1 MSEPM
6 AYEVRT
12 SNDTLDGLPPLE
24 PIPPRW
30 VENVLGPDST
40 DVDLGPHVRGTASR
54 NLLLVATT
62 IEQAAS
68 MTADAVRARVTEAYQ
83 RISVALAA
91 AERSPIRFWN
101 FIPDLGRSMGPDIDR
116 YMVFNAGRYDAF
128 RRPGYALAGSLATAS
143 AVGIGGTDL
152 VIYCLASSTPGTP
165 VENPRQK
172 SSWLYSSRYGP
183 MPPCFS
189 RATIATIGSRS
200 MLLIG
205 GTASIVGEE
214 SRHPA
219 DPAAQLDETLQNIA
233 SVVTA
238 AKGATD
244 DVAPAL
250 ERLVAIR
257 AYVRHDEDAGLV
269 RRELSRR
276 CPRVERMEL
285 ARARICRPELL
296 LEIEA
301 VAEM

>member
-1 MSEPM
+1 M
-6 AYEVRT
+6 AAEART
-12 SNDTLDGLPPLE
+12 SNDIFDALAPLE

-30 VENVLGPDST
+30 VQDVLGPDAV

-54 NLLLVATT
+54 HLLLVVTT
-62 IEQAAS
+62 IEQATS
-68 MTADAVRARVTEAYQ
+68 MSADAVRARVTEAY
-83 RISVALAA
+83 RRLGAALASTD
-91 AERSPIRFWN
+91 RSPVRFWN
-101 FIPDLGRSMGPDIDR
+101 FIPDLGRAMGPDIDR
-116 YMVFNAGRYDAF
+116 YMVFNLGRYDAF
-128 RRPGYALAGSLATAS
+128 RKAGHALTGSLATAS

-183 MPPCFS
+183 RPPCFS
-189 RATIATIGSRS
+189 RATIATIGSQS

-219 DPAAQLDETLQNIA
+219 DPKAQLDETLENIA

-238 AKGATD
+238 AKGAANEV
-244 DVAPAL
+244 VAPAL
-250 ERLVAIR
+250 ERLVAVR
-257 AYVRHDEDAGLV
+257 AYVRHDDDAGLV
-269 RRELSRR
+269 RRELARR
-276 CPRVERMEL
+276 CPRAERMEL
-285 ARARICRPELL
+285 VRARICRPELL